1 MRFCL
6 SSKWV
11 SCGFIRVLFFFL
23 SINCS
28 LFSTSILSGQF
39 FTGLFTPPHYSFFF
53 FFTWIKSSQVTAF
66 DDVMASHCCCF
77 TVCISLLPFL
87 LYRMWF
93 YWKLWPIHAISNQ
106 INSIAIMHFAF
117 FSSLDSIHHELNME
131 CRNCSYYHH
140 HYLLLLLL
148 FNHNFL
154 RLLQKRQFYHSN
166 LQCNFQSTKI
176 NKQVNEKNR
185 RKI

>member
-66 DDVMASHCCCF
+66 DDVMASH
-77 TVCISLLPFL
+77 SLHIAAAIF
-87 LYRMWF
+87 
-93 YWKLWPIHAISNQ
+93 AISNVVLLKIVANPCHIKSNQ
-106 INSIAIMHFAF
+106 LDCYHAFCFFF
-117 FSSLDSIHHELNME
+117 FSRFDTSWVKYGMSE
-131 CRNCSYYHH
+131 
-140 HYLLLLLL
+140 LLLLSSSL
-148 FNHNFL
+148 
-154 RLLQKRQFYHSN
+154 SSASAS
-166 LQCNFQSTKI
+166 FQSQLLEATSKASVLPFQSSMQLPI
-176 NKQVNEKNR
+176 NENK
-185 RKI
+185 